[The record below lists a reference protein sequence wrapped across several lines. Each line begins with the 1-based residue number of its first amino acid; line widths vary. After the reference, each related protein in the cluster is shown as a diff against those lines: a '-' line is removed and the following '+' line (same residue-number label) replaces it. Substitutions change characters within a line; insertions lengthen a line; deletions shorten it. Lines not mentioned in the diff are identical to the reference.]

1 MMGYWYLAVAIL
13 SEVVATSAL
22 NESDGFTRLWPSVIT
37 VVGYC
42 LAFYFLSL
50 TLRTVPMGI
59 AYAVWA
65 GVGIVL
71 IALVGGIFFKQ
82 IPDAPA
88 LLGMLLIIIGV
99 VLVSVVSR
107 TAGH

>member
-1 MMGYWYLAVAIL
+1 MGYWYLVVAIL

-22 NESDGFTRLWPSVIT
+22 NASQGFTRLWPSLVT
-37 VVGYC
+37 VAGYC

-65 GVGIVL
+65 GAGIVL
-71 IALVGGIFFKQ
+71 IALSGAIFFKQ
-82 IPDAPA
+82 LPDLPA
-88 LLGMLLIIIGV
+88 VLGMLFIIVGV
-99 VLVSVVSR
+99 VLVSAVSR

>member
-1 MMGYWYLAVAIL
+1 MGYWYLAVAIL
-13 SEVVATSAL
+13 SEVVAPSAL
-22 NESDGFTRLWPSVIT
+22 NASQGFTRFWPSAVT

-65 GVGIVL
+65 GTGIVL
-71 IALVGGIFFKQ
+71 IALVGALFFKQ

-88 LLGMLLIIIGV
+88 VLGMLLIVIGV
-99 VLVSVVSR
+99 ILVSAVSR
-107 TAGH
+107 TGGH

>member
-1 MMGYWYLAVAIL
+1 MGYWYLMVAIL

-22 NESDGFTRLWPSVIT
+22 NASQGFTRLWPSMVT

-65 GVGIVL
+65 GAGIVL
-71 IALVGGIFFKQ
+71 IAISGAIFFKQ
-82 IPDAPA
+82 LPDLPA
-88 LLGMLLIIIGV
+88 VLGMLFIIVGV
-99 VLVSVVSR
+99 VLVSAVSR

>member
-1 MMGYWYLAVAIL
+1 MGYWYLVVAIL

-22 NESDGFTRLWPSVIT
+22 NASQGFTRLWPSVVT

-65 GVGIVL
+65 GAGIVL
-71 IALVGGIFFKQ
+71 IALSGAIFFKQ
-82 IPDAPA
+82 LPDLPA
-88 LLGMLLIIIGV
+88 VLGMLFIIVGV
-99 VLVSVVSR
+99 VLVSAVSR

>member
-1 MMGYWYLAVAIL
+1 MGYWYLVVAII
-13 SEVVATSAL
+13 SEVVATTAL
-22 NESDGFTRLWPSVIT
+22 NASHGFTRLWPSLIT

-65 GVGIVL
+65 GAGIVL
-71 IALVGGIFFKQ
+71 IALSGAIFFKQ
-82 IPDAPA
+82 LPDAPA
-88 LLGMLLIIIGV
+88 VLGMLLIIVGV
-99 VLVSVVSR
+99 VLVSAVSR

>member
-1 MMGYWYLAVAIL
+1 MGYWYLAVAIL

-22 NESDGFTRLWPSVIT
+22 NASQGFTRFWPSAVT
-37 VVGYC
+37 VDAYC

-65 GVGIVL
+65 GTGIVL
-71 IALVGGIFFKQ
+71 IALVGALFFKQ

-88 LLGMLLIIIGV
+88 VLGMLLIVIGV
-99 VLVSVVSR
+99 ILVSAVSR
-107 TAGH
+107 TGGH